1 MLALPAR
8 SPIACAS
15 HRIWIVT
22 GMIAIAGA
30 GCRSA
35 GPSPAPA
42 TATAA
47 TSAQRAP
54 FANAF
59 PLATSQE
66 PLALAPPAISAA
78 PVLAEVL
85 MAPPARVIADLN
97 AVGREL
103 PIRLGDQM

>member
-1 MLALPAR
+1 MFALPAR
-8 SPIACAS
+8 SPIARAS

-22 GMIAIAGA
+22 GIIAIAGA

-35 GPSPAPA
+35 GPSPPPA
-42 TATAA
+42 TAVTATAA

-66 PLALAPPAISAA
+66 PLALAPPAVSTTPA
-78 PVLAEVL
+78 LGEVL
-85 MAPPARVIADLN
+85 IAPPARVIADLN
-97 AVGREL
+97 
-103 PIRLGDQM
+103 